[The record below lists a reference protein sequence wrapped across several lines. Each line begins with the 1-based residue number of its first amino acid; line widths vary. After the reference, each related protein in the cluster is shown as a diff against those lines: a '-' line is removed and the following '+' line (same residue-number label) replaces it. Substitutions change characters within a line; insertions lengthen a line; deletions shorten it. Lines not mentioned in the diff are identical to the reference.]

1 MKPMNKHEYV
11 GRDLEMMDFAERYH
25 RWILDEFRAFLGPHI
40 AEVGAG
46 TGTFS
51 ELLLQEPGL
60 RQLIALE
67 PSARMHHLLAQR
79 LARDARAI
87 THCGFFEDVVGHNEG
102 ALDALI
108 YVNVLE
114 HIEDDRAELA
124 HAYRALRPGGYLCM
138 FVPALRWLYS
148 RFDASFGHHR
158 RYHKDELLA
167 LLRNSGFQIAYA
179 RYFDM
184 AGILLWL
191 LVIRLLRRTLAGG
204 QVRTYDR
211 WVVPFIRRF
220 EAAISPPLGKNVI
233 AVARK
238 PLDSRLTPNK

>member
-11 GRDLEMMDFAERYH
+11 GRDLEAMNFAECYH

-46 TGTFS
+46 TGRFS

-79 LARDARAI
+79 LERDARAI
-87 THCGFFEDVVGHNEG
+87 THCGFFEDIAAHNEG
-102 ALDALI
+102 ALDTLI

-114 HIEDDRAELA
+114 HIKDDHTELA
-124 HAYRALRPGGYLCM
+124 HAYRALRPGGHLCV

-148 RFDASFGHHR
+148 RFDASIGHYR
-158 RYHKDELLA
+158 RYRKDELVA
-167 LLRNSGFQIAYA
+167 LLRSAGFQITHA
-179 RYFDM
+179 RYFDLL
-184 AGILLWL
+184 GILPWL
-191 LVIRLLRRTLAGG
+191 FVFRLLRRTLAGN
-204 QVRTYDR
+204 QVRIYDR
-211 WVVPFIRRF
+211 WAMPVMRRF

-238 PLDSRLTPNK
+238 PLDSRLSP